1 MGEPGHLG
9 TEERRLSA
17 ASDDDDPLLRDRS
30 DHRMAGIPPGEPAGL
45 EDDAVDGVEGAEA
58 LRAVAVQA
66 WGTRSAEGDPG
77 TVDPS
82 SSRLHWAGNTSG
94 AAHQSL

>member
-45 EDDAVDGVEGAEA
+45 EDDAVDGGEGAEA

-66 WGTRSAEGDPG
+66 WGTRSAEGDSGHGGSLQQQTPLG
-77 TVDPS
+77 WKHQR
-82 SSRLHWAGNTSG
+82 SRTPKS
-94 AAHQSL
+94 